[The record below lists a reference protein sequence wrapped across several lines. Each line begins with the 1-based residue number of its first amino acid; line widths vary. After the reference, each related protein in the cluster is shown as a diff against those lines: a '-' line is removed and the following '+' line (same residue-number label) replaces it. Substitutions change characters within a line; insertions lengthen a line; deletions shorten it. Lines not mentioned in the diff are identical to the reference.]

1 MNFHEFPC
9 NSLEA
14 LNQQIQIL
22 STTALRLSR
31 LGTRHGAETMAGE
44 LHKYVRRTWL
54 PMGIHINMYI
64 INNKY
69 KYVYIILY
77 IYPLLR
83 CTWFKRLL
91 ISQSPIP
98 NFTCMKAIKS
108 HNHYGKTVINHFLW
122 MHLDEPIVPR
132 LVKPSF

>member
-77 IYPLLR
+77 IYIHIIEMYMVQ
-83 CTWFKRLL
+83 K
-91 ISQSPIP
+91 IA
-98 NFTCMKAIKS
+98 NFTKPNPQFHMHESYKI
-108 HNHYGKTVINHFLW
+108 TQPLW
-122 MHLDEPIVPR
+122 KNRH
-132 LVKPSF
+132 